1 MLEKLRK
8 AARERQ
14 QAKQEKRLD
23 RIEGQLEANRD
34 RRELSADE
42 LTDFNEITR
51 TGPIIGTGGGG
62 PV

>member
-1 MLEKLRK
+1 MFEKLRK
-8 AARERQ
+8 AASARR
-14 QAKQEKRLD
+14 QAKQEKDVD
-23 RIEGQLEANRD
+23 RIEAQFEAGRNRQ
-34 RRELSADE
+34 EPSADE